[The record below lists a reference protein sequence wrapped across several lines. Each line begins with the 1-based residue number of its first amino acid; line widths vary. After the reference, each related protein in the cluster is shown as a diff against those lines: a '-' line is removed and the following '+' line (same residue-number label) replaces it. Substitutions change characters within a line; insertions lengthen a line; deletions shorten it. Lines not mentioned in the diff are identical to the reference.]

1 MGTACLMV
9 STALLLIIVR
19 PVQIDNLD
27 LEDWTRWATLE
38 PDALAEHMRTDLRA
52 KRVAALARLVRD
64 KFRRLEYGVN
74 FIMAGL
80 GLLASAAVL
89 ASHLWGRGLGISE
102 HDASSALRG
111 FAPFK
116 HDVAVLQQ
124 VMLGMDEART
134 DDAMLV
140 ASELIATEL
149 VHDRSL
155 GHRRLRPQRVT
166 PPNHHLRPRR
176 RSAFRLHTRTR

>member
-9 STALLLIIVR
+9 FTALLLIIVR

-89 ASHLWGRGLGISE
+89 ALLLKEGI
-102 HDASSALRG
+102 
-111 FAPFK
+111 
-116 HDVAVLQQ
+116 
-124 VMLGMDEART
+124 
-134 DDAMLV
+134 
-140 ASELIATEL
+140 
-149 VHDRSL
+149 
-155 GHRRLRPQRVT
+155 
-166 PPNHHLRPRR
+166 
-176 RSAFRLHTRTR
+176 